1 MKIYISADIE
11 GVTGATHDDE
21 TDAKKSDYGEFRDQM
36 TAEVAAACEGALA
49 AGADEVWVKDA
60 HDTGRN
66 LQAGKLP
73 KEVRLVRGWS
83 GHPLSMAQELD
94 GSFAAMLMI
103 GYHSRAGLATSPL
116 AHTMCG
122 VAGHIKVN
130 DRFASEFLLH
140 GYAAASVGVPVA
152 FVSGDQ
158 GLCDEVAVVNPAI
171 GTVAVKQGVGD
182 STINLHPAAA
192 VERIRTGV
200 EASLRGD
207 VKRCLIPIPDR
218 FVLEIGYRT
227 HVKAYRAGFYP
238 GAHVVDA
245 FTVRFEH
252 ADYMDVLRTIMF
264 VL

>member
-11 GVTGATHDDE
+11 GITGTTHDDE
-21 TDAKKSDYGEFRDQM
+21 IDARKPDYGEFRDQM

-49 AGADEVWVKDA
+49 AGAAEVWVKDA

-66 LQAGKLP
+66 ILAGKLP
-73 KEVRLVRGWS
+73 REVRLVRGWS

-94 GSFAAMLMI
+94 GSFAAMVMI

-116 AHTMCG
+116 AHTMCDVVG
-122 VAGHIKVN
+122 YIKLN

-140 GYAAASVGVPVA
+140 GYAASSAGVPVV

-158 GLCDEVAVVNPAI
+158 GLCDEVAGVNPAI
-171 GTVAVKQGVGD
+171 GTLAVKRGVGG
-182 STINLHPAAA
+182 STINLHPAVA
-192 VERIRTGV
+192 VEKIRTGV
-200 EASLRGD
+200 EGALRGD
-207 VKRCLIPIPDR
+207 LAGCRLPLPDR
-218 FVLEIGYRT
+218 FTLEIRYRT
-227 HVKAYRAGFYP
+227 HVKAYQAGFYP
-238 GAHVVDA
+238 GARVVDP

-252 ADYMDVLRTIMF
+252 ADYLDVLRAIMF